1 MEWLHLIVLK
11 SHSLPAS
18 FTFPHYLSLLNQ
30 STYLLSMLFLCRL
43 PPCRSEGKESACNA
57 GDLGLIPGLG
67 RSPGGGHGN
76 PFHSSCLENLH
87 GQRSLETDTTEHL
100 THTHTHIQ
108 TYPPTLSVSCD
119 SCSCE
124 ILWTNCPA
132 TGFFLHRVLSFPVL
146 HMCWLQWFHVSY
158 FYGDFAPNLSQ
169 HWRNRD
175 RNSYLG
181 FFCSS
186 VHL

>member
-1 MEWLHLIVLK
+1 MSASTLQLRWQRVCLRCRRPGFDPWVGKIPWRRAWQ
-11 SHSLPAS
+11 STSFFLPAE
-18 FTFPHYLSLLNQ
+18 
-30 STYLLSMLFLCRL
+30 
-43 PPCRSEGKESACNA
+43 PPWTEKP
-57 GDLGLIPGLG
+57 GD
-67 RSPGGGHGN
+67 GHN
-76 PFHSSCLENLH
+76 WATN
-87 GQRSLETDTTEHL
+87 
-100 THTHTHIQ
+100 THTHIHIQ
-108 TYPPTLSVSCD
+108 TYPPVLSVSYD

-146 HMCWLQWFHVSY
+146 HMCWPQWFHVSY
-158 FYGDFAPNLSQ
+158 FYGDFAPNLSR

>member
-43 PPCRSEGKESACNA
+43 PPCRSDGKESACNA

-100 THTHTHIQ
+100 THTHTHTNI
-108 TYPPTLSVSCD
+108 PTNVKCLLWFLQLWDVMNKLSSYWFLPTP
-119 SCSCE
+119 CSQLPRTSYVLTAMVPCL
-124 ILWTNCPA
+124 ILLWRLCP
-132 TGFFLHRVLSFPVL
+132 
-146 HMCWLQWFHVSY
+146 
-158 FYGDFAPNLSQ
+158 
-169 HWRNRD
+169 
-175 RNSYLG
+175 
-181 FFCSS
+181 
-186 VHL
+186 